1 MGDSSTIDWRKLFA
15 AGSDQSLDFFSP
27 ELCEGVVTA
36 KPPPEV
42 FAEGLQTWSYAG
54 DNLFLFCFVNA
65 STRDWVLEGGPWH
78 FQNKPLVLR
87 KWKPNMTSMNFN
99 LGRIPV
105 WVHLNGIPLELFS
118 KRGLSYIASAIGSP
132 LYMDGVTASKQR
144 LAYAKVCVEVSTASS
159 IPSSVDVILQ
169 NGLSVSIGVDVPWL
183 PPKCSKCS
191 VFGHSDKACFV
202 DSTGSGVAK
211 DTGNDVIVGRNQKKS
226 RVDPGPSKSSLEGL
240 PAVAITPFPV
250 KSGKGTVRGSNN
262 QFAILSDK
270 TNLCAS
276 IVDVNHVIGDCGDP
290 PLDVSISVGDAL
302 GVSVDIDNVSVGL
315 SVDVGVTTTVAQA
328 VDHAGNVLGVF
339 DDSSLDGVLIAGRV
353 VGEGAD
359 GYGKDPVLSS
369 RKTRNASLGV
379 AQLIQGMKAKKKCHG
394 EKGRK
399 KAPPDSVVVSSQP
412 PLI

>member
-1 MGDSSTIDWRKLFA
+1 
-15 AGSDQSLDFFSP
+15 
-27 ELCEGVVTA
+27 
-36 KPPPEV
+36 
-42 FAEGLQTWSYAG
+42 
-54 DNLFLFCFVNA
+54 
-65 STRDWVLEGGPWH
+65 
-78 FQNKPLVLR
+78 
-87 KWKPNMTSMNFN
+87 
-99 LGRIPV
+99 
-105 WVHLNGIPLELFS
+105 
-118 KRGLSYIASAIGSP
+118 
-132 LYMDGVTASKQR
+132 MDGVTASKQR
-144 LAYAKVCVEVSTASS
+144 LAYA
-159 IPSSVDVILQ
+159 
-169 NGLSVSIGVDVPWL
+169 
-183 PPKCSKCS
+183 
-191 VFGHSDKACFV
+191 KACFV

-339 DDSSLDGVLIAGRV
+339 DDSSLDGVLIAGY
-353 VGEGAD
+353 EG
-359 GYGKDPVLSS
+359 
-369 RKTRNASLGV
+369 
-379 AQLIQGMKAKKKCHG
+379 
-394 EKGRK
+394 
-399 KAPPDSVVVSSQP
+399 SVVEEMVMS
-412 PLI
+412 LLLLEVGLLARGLMATVRILFCLLGKLGMHLLGLLN